1 MMVVVADF
9 NADYPIASPSTDDE
23 NERKKARARKEHGS
37 RVLRERAWKEQRRGR
52 RERERERE
60 WKEKGEEGQK
70 KKKRERQNP
79 RPEDEEWQRLIL
91 RALHRE
97 FPTGREVPP
106 LVECR
111 VTINIDDAPFFLRF
125 FSRLFHGHSAIP
137 SSTAIAEFILAARGG
152 RGGERWINRAERSRK
167 KRGLQEKTK
176 ENRAWNHTSAYS
188 FTVLNGRQA
197 VNRTKIS

>member
-1 MMVVVADF
+1 M
-9 NADYPIASPSTDDE
+9 PTTPSPPRRQTTKTRGKKLE
-23 NERKKARARKEHGS
+23 RGRNTARVCYANEREKNSDEG
-37 RVLRERAWKEQRRGR
+37 E
-52 RERERERE
+52 ERERENGKKKRRR
-60 WKEKGEEGQK
+60 

-176 ENRAWNHTSAYS
+176 ENRA
-188 FTVLNGRQA
+188 
-197 VNRTKIS
+197 

>member
-37 RVLRERAWKEQRRGR
+37 RVLRERAWKEQRGR
-52 RERERERE
+52 RERKRE
-60 WKEKGEEGQK
+60 WKEKEEEEGQ
-70 KKKRERQNP
+70 KKKRERQNL

>member
-1 MMVVVADF
+1 M
-9 NADYPIASPSTDDE
+9 PTTPSPPRRQTTKTRGKKLE
-23 NERKKARARKEHGS
+23 RGRNVCYANEREKSSEG
-37 RVLRERAWKEQRRGR
+37 G
-52 RERERERE
+52 ERERENGKKKRRR
-60 WKEKGEEGQK
+60 

-125 FSRLFHGHSAIP
+125 FSWLFHGHSAIP

-176 ENRAWNHTSAYS
+176 ENRA
-188 FTVLNGRQA
+188 
-197 VNRTKIS
+197 

>member
-23 NERKKARARKEHGS
+23 NERKKARARKE

-52 RERERERE
+52 RERERE
-60 WKEKGEEGQK
+60 WKEKEEEEGQ

>member
-37 RVLRERAWKEQRRGR
+37 RVLRERAWKEQRGR
-52 RERERERE
+52 RERKRE
-60 WKEKGEEGQK
+60 WKEKEEEE
-70 KKKRERQNP
+70 KKRERQNP

>member
-1 MMVVVADF
+1 M
-9 NADYPIASPSTDDE
+9 PTTPSPPRRQTTKTRGKKLE
-23 NERKKARARKEHGS
+23 RGRNVCYANEREKSSEG
-37 RVLRERAWKEQRRGR
+37 G
-52 RERERERE
+52 ERERENGKKKRRR
-60 WKEKGEEGQK
+60 

-152 RGGERWINRAERSRK
+152 RGGERWINRAERSQK

-176 ENRAWNHTSAYS
+176 ENRA
-188 FTVLNGRQA
+188 
-197 VNRTKIS
+197 